1 MNDPIEGHRPHIILS
16 AEDPRLSVR
25 VAGQRD
31 LRRLQDEASALRV
44 AAWSSNNALAHQVSA
59 GSVAFLCPV
68 FRNGAAVDEP
78 ESYRCYIWFVERPEA
93 PHKSED
99 HGAVSL
105 MDVTVESFESLP
117 EVTDPVR
124 LTAIIRYL
132 LGSHPLTALD

>member
-1 MNDPIEGHRPHIILS
+1 MNERSKGRPHINLS

-25 VAGQRD
+25 VVNQRG
-31 LRRLQDEASALRV
+31 LQRLQDEASALHL
-44 AAWSSNNALAHQVSA
+44 ASWSSNNALAHQVSD

-68 FRNGAAVDEP
+68 FRNGAPVDEP
-78 ESYRCYIWFVERPEA
+78 ESYRCYIWFVQRPEA
-93 PHKSED
+93 SHRSGD

-105 MDVTVESFESLP
+105 IDVTAESFESLR

-132 LGSHPLTALD
+132 LDSHPPTELD